1 MFFYKF
7 LFSSAQKY
15 AQLKSLLEDHGG
27 NTWSWFHIPDTAPE
41 LCKAGGS
48 KKGVKFSS
56 WFHLI

>member
-27 NTWSWFHIPDTAPE
+27 NTWSWFHIPDTAPA

-56 WFHLI
+56 

>member
-15 AQLKSLLEDHGG
+15 VQLKSLLEDHGG
-27 NTWSWFHIPDTAPE
+27 NTWSWFHTPDMVPG
-41 LCKAGGS
+41 LCKAGCS

-56 WFHLI
+56 